1 MISTTLAATTPA
13 SPNLLGWTLTALFF
27 IGLGL
32 ALYCVFTIYRN
43 PHFNEIQKL
52 GWLLLTL
59 ALPIVGPLAWLI
71 RARAERKHI
80 AAGGA
85 PRNHGPL
92 GASLWDPDD
101 GVNAAANYD
110 LARNNPLNRD
120 ATGGSVAA
128 TQLDRA
134 RPGTAQT
141 ETAQPGT
148 RSNSWGSA
156 AQNAAGSTS
165 RGSTP
170 AHGAETA
177 DTAENPYITRNPDG
191 TRGLSF

>member
-59 ALPIVGPLAWLI
+59 ALPLVGPLAWLI

-85 PRNHGPL
+85 PRNRGPL

-101 GVNAAANYD
+101 GVHAAANYD
-110 LARNNPLNRD
+110 LARNNPLNHDSLNLD
-120 ATGGSVAA
+120 AAGGSVAA
-128 TQLDRA
+128 PRPERTRA
-134 RPGTAQT
+134 
-141 ETAQPGT
+141 
-148 RSNSWGSA
+148 SSWGSA
-156 AQNAAGSTS
+156 AQNAAGATS
-165 RGSTP
+165 RGSSP
-170 AHGAETA
+170 AHEAETA

>member
-1 MISTTLAATTPA
+1 MISMPLAATATS
-13 SPNLLGWTLTALFF
+13 SPNLLGWALTALFF
-27 IGLGL
+27 LGLGL

-52 GWLLLTL
+52 GWLLLAL

-85 PRNHGPL
+85 PRNRGPL

-101 GVNAAANYD
+101 GVHAAANYD
-110 LARNNPLNRD
+110 FARHSSLNQD
-120 ATGGSVAA
+120 VTGGSVAA
-128 TQLDRA
+128 TRPEST
-134 RPGTAQT
+134 RPGTAQN
-141 ETAQPGT
+141 GS
-148 RSNSWGSA
+148 RGSSWGSA
-156 AQNAAGSTS
+156 AQNAAGATS
-165 RGSTP
+165 RGSSP
-170 AHGAETA
+170 AHEAETT